1 MALRWEGRQST
12 ALQCWREGRCK
23 ALQCSTA
30 HPVSEDSTT
39 SIDTIDFTTSTVSLS
54 SATSVFPSLPRFPS
68 IIRIHTL
75 IPPAMGIQTALTAHT
90 DMAQVMVDM
99 EWESVVLQLQRRLAS
114 AGYYSGARRRDHRG
128 ADCNDGSGVTIGTI
142 IDLSC

>member
-1 MALRWEGRQST
+1 MALLWEGRRST
-12 ALQCWREGRCK
+12 ALQCWREGRCE

-39 SIDTIDFTTSTVSLS
+39 SIDTIGFTTSIVSLL
-54 SATSVFPSLPRFPS
+54 SATSVFPSLPRFRS

-75 IPPAMGIQTALTAHT
+75 IPIPPAMGIQTALTAHT

-99 EWESVVLQLQRRLAS
+99 EWESVVVQLQRRLAS
-114 AGYYSGARRRDHRG
+114 AGYYSGARRRDHQG
-128 ADCNDGSGVTIGTI
+128 ADYNNGSGVTK
-142 IDLSC
+142 DYRS

>member
-1 MALRWEGRQST
+1 MAPLWEGRQPT
-12 ALQCWREGRCK
+12 VLQCWRDGRCK

-39 SIDTIDFTTSTVSLS
+39 SIDTIDFTTSTVSLL

-75 IPPAMGIQTALTAHT
+75 IPPAMGIHTALTAHT
-90 DMAQVMVDM
+90 DMAPVMAVTGWDRSLCKYNADSRAPDIIPALVDGIM
-99 EWESVVLQLQRRLAS
+99 EERIATMGLA
-114 AGYYSGARRRDHRG
+114 
-128 ADCNDGSGVTIGTI
+128 
-142 IDLSC
+142 